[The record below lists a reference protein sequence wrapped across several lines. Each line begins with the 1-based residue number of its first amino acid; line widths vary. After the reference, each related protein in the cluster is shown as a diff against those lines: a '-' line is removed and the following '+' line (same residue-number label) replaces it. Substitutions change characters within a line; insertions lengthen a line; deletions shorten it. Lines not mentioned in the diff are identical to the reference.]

1 MGGRLVRGELC
12 ARRRAESERA
22 GEWQRKGNKRRGLGR
37 STGQSEVNAAHVRKP
52 NYSLGRRW
60 VPMRHG
66 LTAIASLNAMRC
78 LANISVREQWKNKAA
93 TSRPHTAAACF
104 EIFNAVGYERRFR
117 RRRSQALLETRRARK
132 WSGVFP
138 VWSSLSNGPQ
148 PSRPS

>member
-1 MGGRLVRGELC
+1 MGGGLVRGKLC
-12 ARRRAESERA
+12 ARRRAKSERA

-78 LANISVREQWKNKAA
+78 LANIS
-93 TSRPHTAAACF
+93 
-104 EIFNAVGYERRFR
+104 
-117 RRRSQALLETRRARK
+117 AR
-132 WSGVFP
+132 G
-138 VWSSLSNGPQ
+138 SNGKIRRPRLAFIQPQ
-148 PSRPS
+148 RASRFSMQ

>member
-1 MGGRLVRGELC
+1 MVRRKTWG
-12 ARRRAESERA
+12 RRRSGIRRGGKWEKESY
-22 GEWQRKGNKRRGLGR
+22 KRGGLGR

-66 LTAIASLNAMRC
+66 LTAIASLNAMRR
-78 LANISVREQWKNKAA
+78 LANISVREQRKNKAA

-104 EIFNAVGYERRFR
+104 EIFNAVGYERRFQ

-138 VWSSLSNGPQ
+138 VWSSLSHGPQ

>member
-1 MGGRLVRGELC
+1 MGGRLVRGKHC

-37 STGQSEVNAAHVRKP
+37 STGQSEVNEAHVRKP

-66 LTAIASLNAMRC
+66 LTAIASLNAMRR

-93 TSRPHTAAACF
+93 TSRLHATAACF

-117 RRRSQALLETRRARK
+117 RRRSQAFVETRRDRK
-132 WSGVFP
+132 GSGVLP
-138 VWSSLSNGPQ
+138 VGSTLSNGA
-148 PSRPS
+148 